1 MALKIKQQ
9 EKQLPLQ
16 LALSEYSTQKSD
28 AKDMK
33 KFVLGKSFDLALA
46 NQKNQGVGTI
56 GVVGTNNE
64 VIDNAFGEGV
74 SQSLPVG
81 TIVQKNTSGVMSVI
95 KPDKFKA
102 ENLITVTGTYVTN
115 KLDENGRPIVE
126 NINTVPGS

>member
-1 MALKIKQQ
+1 MALKIRQE

-64 VIDNAFGEGV
+64 VIDNVFGEGV

-81 TIVQKNTSGVMSVI
+81 TIVQKKYFRSDVR
-95 KPDKFKA
+95 
-102 ENLITVTGTYVTN
+102 Y
-115 KLDENGRPIVE
+115 
-126 NINTVPGS
+126 